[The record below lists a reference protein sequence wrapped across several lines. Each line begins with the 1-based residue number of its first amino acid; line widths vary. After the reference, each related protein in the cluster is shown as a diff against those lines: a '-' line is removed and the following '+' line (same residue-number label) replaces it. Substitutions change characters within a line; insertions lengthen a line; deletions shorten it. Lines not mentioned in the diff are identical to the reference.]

1 VHYYAKSAFALS
13 LFYKIEIA
21 LGLDQLP
28 VTALQQVIEALRNLL
43 AHEENLSLQQRL
55 FWLTVVIGV
64 IGILLATT
72 QIVTAFLK

>member
-1 VHYYAKSAFALS
+1 
-13 LFYKIEIA
+13 

-28 VTALQQVIEALRNLL
+28 VTALQQLIEALRNLL

-72 QIVTAFLK
+72 QIVTALLK